1 MYAIILYI
9 YAGMENEM
17 RHKIVL
23 MTGGT
28 ETLEFFSLQLKKGF
42 EALGYK
48 TFLFDQTTEEESAE
62 KLYDFATAYDT
73 ILVTFNFDG
82 IHYETSLFNMNGVS
96 IWDERKIPCVN
107 MAVDHPYFYPE
118 LFDIHPDIFYEV
130 SIDRYHD
137 RYMKRFYPE
146 LMSGTFLPLGGT
158 SLSPNGDYKKMAD
171 RKYDIC
177 FTGNY
182 TPPEVF
188 DDAINRLGDEYAM
201 FYLEIIHDLITNP
214 DKPDDLTMEEH
225 LKKAI
230 PGITHEEVKTA
241 IPNMIFIDTYV
252 RCYFRGEVIKT
263 LADAGFKIHC
273 VGKGYDNLRCKHPE
287 NLDMNPDE
295 LSYGCLEALAN
306 SRLSLNVMPW
316 FKDGAH
322 DRIFNS
328 MCNGAV
334 CITDHSKYLDEILT
348 PDENIIF
355 YDLKQLDKLP
365 EIFENALNDT
375 DKLERIQKNAFNFAN
390 REHTWYVRAKQLHN
404 ELLKF
409 L

>member
-107 MAVDHPYFYPE
+107 IAVDHPYFYPE

-273 VGKGYDNLRCKHPE
+273 VGKGYDKLRCKHPE

-295 LSYGCLEALAN
+295 LSYGCLEALAD

-316 FKDGAH
+316 FKDGVH
-322 DRIFNS
+322 DRIFTA
-328 MCNGAV
+328 MLNGSVAL
-334 CITDHSKYLDEILT
+334 TDDSIYLRELFSDGKELR
-348 PDENIIF
+348 F
-355 YDLKQLDKLP
+355 FALKQIERLP
-365 EIFENALNDT
+365 EIVKELLDDPETA
-375 DKLERIQKNAFNFAN
+375 ERIAAEGYEAAWKA
-390 REHTWYVRAKQLHN
+390 HTWEKRAEVLDAY
-404 ELLKF
+404 LR
-409 L
+409 

>member
-107 MAVDHPYFYPE
+107 IAVDHPYFYPE

-158 SLSPNGDYKKMAD
+158 PLSPNGDYKKMAD

-182 TPPEVF
+182 TPQEVF
-188 DDAINRLGDEYAM
+188 YDSINILGDEYAM
-201 FYLEIIHDLITNP
+201 FYL
-214 DKPDDLTMEEH
+214 
-225 LKKAI
+225 
-230 PGITHEEVKTA
+230 
-241 IPNMIFIDTYV
+241 
-252 RCYFRGEVIKT
+252 
-263 LADAGFKIHC
+263 
-273 VGKGYDNLRCKHPE
+273 
-287 NLDMNPDE
+287 
-295 LSYGCLEALAN
+295 
-306 SRLSLNVMPW
+306 
-316 FKDGAH
+316 
-322 DRIFNS
+322 
-328 MCNGAV
+328 
-334 CITDHSKYLDEILT
+334 
-348 PDENIIF
+348 
-355 YDLKQLDKLP
+355 
-365 EIFENALNDT
+365 
-375 DKLERIQKNAFNFAN
+375 
-390 REHTWYVRAKQLHN
+390 
-404 ELLKF
+404 
-409 L
+409 